1 MSQSCVIRRFTD
13 FEWLHTMLTADLP
26 GQLLPALPDK
36 ALMGRF
42 SPEFVEERR
51 RALQLFLQRCM
62 DHAVIKRHE
71 TLRLFLNGTDVALG
85 AAKQLQAAQTKPLQ
99 SAGKSFLSFWNTT
112 ISAVSSSLGTAKDHP
127 KTDDDVAAGRMIEY
141 TLSLQAELH
150 ALELQVSAWLGTE
163 KALGKAWYD
172 VGMSAS
178 MLSQAEGAARSA
190 GSAAAASDSSSVD
203 YSPPESSASS
213 SSSSSASASS
223 VGDLG
228 LGGDAALSRALAA
241 LGASSDALSNLLAKK
256 EADES
261 VEFKEPLRDAY
272 RTAQAVE
279 AMLRRRQECLAE
291 YHSCCDAVDAARRK
305 LESAQST
312 PGKEGKIPAY
322 EASLHT
328 AEQDSES
335 KRVELSQ
342 MTAAVRSEFTRS
354 QLEKSA
360 AMKQVVSNFIQL
372 QLEHSQRVTKVW
384 QEVMESIQ

>member
-1 MSQSCVIRRFTD
+1 MSQSCVIRRFSD
-13 FEWLHTMLTADLP
+13 WEWLHTSLTADLA

-62 DHAVIKRHE
+62 DHAVIRRHE
-71 TLRLFLNGTDVALG
+71 MLRLFLTGTDVALG
-85 AAKQLQAAQTKPLQ
+85 AAKQLQSAQSKPLA

-112 ISAVSSSLGTAKDHP
+112 ISAVSSSLGTSKEHP
-127 KTDDDVAAGRMIEY
+127 KTDDDVACGRMMEY
-141 TLSLQAELH
+141 ALSLQAELH

-172 VGMSAS
+172 MGMSAS

-190 GSAAAASDSSSVD
+190 SAAASASDSVD
-203 YSPPESSASS
+203 YSPPEAASS
-213 SSSSSASASS
+213 SSSSSSA
-223 VGDLG
+223 DLG
-228 LGGDAALSRALAA
+228 LGGDADLSRALAA

-256 EADES
+256 ESDES
-261 VEFKEPLRDAY
+261 LEFKEPLRDAY

-279 AMLRRRQECLAE
+279 SMLRRRADCVGA
-291 YHSCCDAVDAARRK
+291 YHACCDAVDAARRK
-305 LESAQST
+305 LESAQTT

-322 EASLHT
+322 EATLQS
-328 AEQDSES
+328 AEQTAES
-335 KRVELSQ
+335 KRVELAQ
-342 MTAAVRSEFTRS
+342 LTGAVRSEFARS

-360 AMKQVVSNFIQL
+360 ALKLIVRGFIAL
-372 QLEHSQRVTKVW
+372 QLEHSKRVTKVW
-384 QEVMESIQ
+384 QEVMESMQ